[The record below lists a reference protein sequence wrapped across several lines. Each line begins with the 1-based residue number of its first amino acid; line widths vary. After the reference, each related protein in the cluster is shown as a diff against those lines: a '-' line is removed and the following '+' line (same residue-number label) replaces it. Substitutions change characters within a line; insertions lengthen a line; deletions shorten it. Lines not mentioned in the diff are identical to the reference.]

1 MRAAIRVPPPGGVR
15 KRGHRFVNYTVV
27 IATPSADPEMCA
39 SVQAEKRAVARAL
52 KTAGAVAAFATIRRD
67 RSQELD
73 VYLFDCTASLDQ
85 LTAQFGPQATA
96 AAMTETASDTA
107 LVRSAGEVVETLLT
121 AFDGEDERYA
131 NMRLELLH
139 NIFNGLG
146 EGYLT
151 EMLFYLESAV
161 EASSRFDPAFAETL
175 DAAIKPLLDGYFAL
189 GDE

>member
-1 MRAAIRVPPPGGVR
+1 M
-15 KRGHRFVNYTVV
+15 NYTVV
-27 IATPSADPEMCA
+27 IATQGADSNACA
-39 SVQAEKRAVARAL
+39 SLQTAKRQVGRAM
-52 KTAGAVAAFATIRRD
+52 KSAGKVGAFATIRRD
-67 RSQELD
+67 RSEELD
-73 VYLFDCTASLDQ
+73 VYLFDCTASADDV
-85 LTAQFGPQATA
+85 TAAFGPHARTA
-96 AAMTETASDTA
+96 EMTETASDTA

-121 AFDGEDERYA
+121 SFDDEDERYA

-161 EASSRFDPAFAETL
+161 EASSRFDPAFAQTL

>member
-1 MRAAIRVPPPGGVR
+1 M
-15 KRGHRFVNYTVV
+15 NYTVV
-27 IATPSADPEMCA
+27 VATQSADPDVCA
-39 SVQAEKRAVARAL
+39 ALQTQKRAVARAL
-52 KTAGAVAAFATIRRD
+52 KAAGTCAAFATIRRD
-67 RSQELD
+67 RSEQLD
-73 VYLFDCTASLDQ
+73 IYLFECGASLDD
-85 LTAQFGPQATA
+85 LTAKFGPHATA
-96 AAMTETASDTA
+96 AEMTETASDTA

-121 AFDGEDERYA
+121 AFDSEDERYA

-139 NIFNGLG
+139 NVFNGLG

>member
-1 MRAAIRVPPPGGVR
+1 M
-15 KRGHRFVNYTVV
+15 NYTVV
-27 IATPSADPEMCA
+27 VATQSADPDVCA
-39 SVQAEKRAVARAL
+39 SAQTDKRAVARAL
-52 KTAGAVAAFATIRRD
+52 KAAGSIAAFATIRRD

-73 VYLFDCTASLDQ
+73 VYLFECSATLDQ
-85 LTAQFGPQATA
+85 LAAQFGPHATCA
-96 AAMTETASDTA
+96 MMTETASDTA

-121 AFDGEDERYA
+121 SFDGEDERYA

-151 EMLFYLESAV
+151 EMLFHLESAV
-161 EASSRFDPAFAETL
+161 EASSRFDPAFAQTL
-175 DAAIKPLLDGYFAL
+175 DAALRPLLDGYFAL

>member
-1 MRAAIRVPPPGGVR
+1 M
-15 KRGHRFVNYTVV
+15 NYTVV
-27 IATPSADPEMCA
+27 IATQSAESHACA
-39 SVQAEKRAVARAL
+39 ALQTAKRLVARGL
-52 KTAGAVAAFATIRRD
+52 KSSGTVGAFATMRRD
-67 RSQELD
+67 RAEELD
-73 VYLFDCTASLDQ
+73 VYLFDCSATVDALN
-85 LTAQFGPQATA
+85 AAFGPHAQS

-121 AFDGEDERYA
+121 AFEDEDERYA

>member
-1 MRAAIRVPPPGGVR
+1 M
-15 KRGHRFVNYTVV
+15 NYTVV
-27 IATPSADPEMCA
+27 IATQSADPDVCEA
-39 SVQAEKRAVARAL
+39 LQSSTRLAARAL
-52 KTAGAVAAFATIRRD
+52 KASGTVASFATIRRD
-67 RSQELD
+67 RAEELD
-73 VYLFDCTASLDQ
+73 VYLFDCSATPDEVNAAL
-85 LTAQFGPQATA
+85 GPHARS

-121 AFDGEDERYA
+121 AFEDEDERYA

-151 EMLFYLESAV
+151 EMLFHLESAV
-161 EASSRFDPAFAETL
+161 EASSRFDPAFAQTL